1 MPSVVVFTYVFTEF
15 ELAVV
20 LDESILREF
29 VDDLLLHS
37 WWDA

>member
-1 MPSVVVFTYVFTEF
+1 MPSVVVFTYVFAEF

-29 VDDLLLHS
+29 VDDLLLNS
-37 WWDA
+37 WWDP